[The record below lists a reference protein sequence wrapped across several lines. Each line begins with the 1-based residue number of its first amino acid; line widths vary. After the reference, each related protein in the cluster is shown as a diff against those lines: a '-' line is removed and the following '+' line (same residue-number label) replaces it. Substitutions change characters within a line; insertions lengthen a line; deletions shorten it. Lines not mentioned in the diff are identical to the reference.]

1 MRFVF
6 VDRIVELVPSR
17 RIETLM
23 RVSGLED
30 VFADHSPG
38 YPVLP
43 GALVVEAFAQA
54 ARLGTL
60 ARQLQGAPVE
70 IAANE

>member
-6 VDRIVELVPSR
+6 VDRIVELVPWR

-30 VFADHSPG
+30 VFADHFPG
-38 YPVLP
+38 YPGAAGRARRGSVRAGRAARYP
-43 GALVVEAFAQA
+43 GAPAPG
-54 ARLGTL
+54 GT
-60 ARQLQGAPVE
+60 RGDRGE
-70 IAANE
+70 

>member
-6 VDRIVELVPSR
+6 VDRIVELVPWR

-23 RVSGLED
+23 RVSVFED
-30 VFADHSPG
+30 VFADHFPG

-43 GALVVEAFAQA
+43 GALVLEAFTHAE
-54 ARLGTL
+54 RLGAL

>member
-6 VDRIVELVPSR
+6 VARVVELVPLR

-23 RVSGLED
+23 RVSVFED
-30 VFADHSPG
+30 VFADHFPG
-38 YPVLP
+38 YPGAAGRARRGSVRAGRAVRRP
-43 GALVVEAFAQA
+43 GAPAP
-54 ARLGTL
+54 
-60 ARQLQGAPVE
+60 GAPVE

>member
-30 VFADHSPG
+30 VFADHFPG
-38 YPVLP
+38 YPGAAGHARRGSVRAGRAARYP
-43 GALVVEAFAQA
+43 GAPAPG
-54 ARLGTL
+54 GT
-60 ARQLQGAPVE
+60 RGDRGE
-70 IAANE
+70 